1 MTYFRTICLKWSVLW
16 ISGGLVKNLFWKISY
31 EFCRSQLVD
40 TLRALSISVEERDI
54 IELEK
59 RYWVLKGES
68 RTGKLDLETLRP
80 LISPPVPLSV
90 CAGVF
95 AAFDENRDNHID
107 FKEMACG
114 ISAATRGP
122 MVERQKCK
130 FLLLIVCVFSPWNIS
145 AKCTWH

>member
-1 MTYFRTICLKWSVLW
+1 MNNFVRILQKLIGRHPDS
-16 ISGGLVKNLFWKISY
+16 
-31 EFCRSQLVD
+31 
-40 TLRALSISVEERDI
+40 LSISVEERDI

-59 RYWVLKGES
+59 QYWELKKDS

-130 FLLLIVCVFSPWNIS
+130 FNTFLLDGLKCFSLKCIS
-145 AKCTWH
+145 KVY

>member
-1 MTYFRTICLKWSVLW
+1 M
-16 ISGGLVKNLFWKISY
+16 
-31 EFCRSQLVD
+31 
-40 TLRALSISVEERDI
+40 EERDI

-68 RTGKLDLETLRP
+68 LTGKLDMETLRP

-122 MVERQKCK
+122 MAERQKCK
-130 FLLLIVCVFSPWNIS
+130 FITFTLDGLYHFSLKCRAHSRTLHNQLPWDW
-145 AKCTWH
+145 A

>member
-1 MTYFRTICLKWSVLW
+1 MEVKKIKNCQSTDCVELFCGSVFIIVYFLLIV
-16 ISGGLVKNLFWKISY
+16 
-31 EFCRSQLVD
+31 
-40 TLRALSISVEERDI
+40 VEERDI

-130 FLLLIVCVFSPWNIS
+130 LLNI
-145 AKCTWH
+145 